1 MVEMAPKETVD
12 LVISLGAGKLIWKGM
27 THCEFEFEY
36 LRVVTLCL
44 DSGLELRYKNQYF
57 VFFRASVLSETAGVF
72 SEVSNKK

>member
-1 MVEMAPKETVD
+1 MYF
-12 LVISLGAGKLIWKGM
+12 GAGKWRWKGM
-27 THCEFEFEY
+27 THCELEFEY

-44 DSGLELRYKNQYF
+44 DSGLQLGYENQYF

>member
-1 MVEMAPKETVD
+1 
-12 LVISLGAGKLIWKGM
+12 M
-27 THCEFEFEY
+27 THCELEFEY

-44 DSGLELRYKNQYF
+44 DSGLQLGYENQYF

>member
-1 MVEMAPKETVD
+1 
-12 LVISLGAGKLIWKGM
+12 M
-27 THCEFEFEY
+27 THCELEFEY

-44 DSGLELRYKNQYF
+44 DSGLQLGYKNQYF